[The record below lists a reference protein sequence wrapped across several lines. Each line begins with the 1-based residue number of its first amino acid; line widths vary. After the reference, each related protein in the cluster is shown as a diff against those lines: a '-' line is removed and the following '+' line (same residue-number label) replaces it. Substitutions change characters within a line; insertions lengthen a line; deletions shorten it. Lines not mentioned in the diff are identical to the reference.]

1 MRQCQ
6 TGGSCN
12 ESAWLEFPS
21 LHFIICYFYSF
32 DWITFKNADYCQK
45 EAATISLGPK
55 KRFYF
60 FLLSMRFVSLMEI
73 ITSNSIRVWEEE
85 VETSKNCFII
95 IILFSFDSQIIF
107 EFLSND
113 MQNTLFVPFQPTKN
127 LGWERVELYQL
138 KTICGCRFHSFKT
151 LVKKFQTFIL
161 WRLE

>member
-1 MRQCQ
+1 MNQHDWNFHLCI
-6 TGGSCN
+6 
-12 ESAWLEFPS
+12 S
-21 LHFIICYFYSF
+21 LFVIFIVSIELHL
-32 DWITFKNADYCQK
+32 KML
-45 EAATISLGPK
+45 TIVKKKQQQSLGPK

-138 KTICGCRFHSFKT
+138 KTICGCRFHSFKI